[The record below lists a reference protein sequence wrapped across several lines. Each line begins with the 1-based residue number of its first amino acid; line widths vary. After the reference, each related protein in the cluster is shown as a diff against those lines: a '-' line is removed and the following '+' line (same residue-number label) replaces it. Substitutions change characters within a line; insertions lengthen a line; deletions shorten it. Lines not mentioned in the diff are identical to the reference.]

1 MIVPTGNLLNMAL
14 SVIASQPFDY
24 YAYASRTNNE
34 RGLYVTAYADPVVLY
49 GSIQAVPRKA
59 YQQQGLDYAKNYIS
73 IHVSA
78 DVIDVTRDRTSD
90 QIGWNNRRFQVIGE
104 DAWFNIDGWVAL
116 IAVQV
121 EMPVAPV

>member
-1 MIVPTGNLLNMAL
+1 MIVPSGNLLGMAMT
-14 SVIASQPFDY
+14 VIAAQPFDY
-24 YAYASRTNNE
+24 YAYVSRSNNAL
-34 RGLYVTAYADPVVLY
+34 GLYETVYAEPVTLY
-49 GSIQAVPRKA
+49 GSIQAVSRKA
-59 YQQQGLDYAKNYIS
+59 YQQQGLDYSKNYIS

-90 QIGWNNRRFQVIGE
+90 QVSWSNRRFQVIGE

-121 EMPVAPV
+121 DVPVLP